1 MTQATTE
8 LTEIKK
14 AIKPRRSRDF
24 LFGEVFVA
32 CDVAE
37 IICLGNNTFSRNG
50 KVFTAHPFQS
60 LPVFKSNIN
69 CVDENDSQIMLDEI
83 TALEWKIKLLEDKL
97 KEAEDRQE
105 LLENYIVSRRKL
117 KPKQKAQA
125 KKEMAIF
132 LNDTFL

>member
-1 MTQATTE
+1 MTQLTPE
-8 LTEIKK
+8 LSEIKK
-14 AIKPRRSRDF
+14 AIKLRRPRDF
-24 LFGEVFVA
+24 MFGEVFVA

-60 LPVFKSNIN
+60 LPVFKANIN
-69 CVDENDSQIMLDEI
+69 CVDENDAQDMLDEI
-83 TALEWKIKLLEDKL
+83 TSLESKVRLLEDAVKNSKIRQ
-97 KEAEDRQE
+97 KE
-105 LLENYIVSRRKL
+105 LENYIISRRKL
-117 KPKQKAQA
+117 TPKQKRQA

>member
-1 MTQATTE
+1 MTQLTTE
-8 LTEIKK
+8 LSEIKK
-14 AIKPRRSRDF
+14 AIKPRRARDF

-37 IICLGNNTFSRNG
+37 IICLGNSTFSRNG
-50 KVFTAHPFQS
+50 QVFNAHPFQT
-60 LPVFKSNIN
+60 LPVFKANIN

-83 TALEWKIKLLEDKL
+83 VSLEEKIKLLEDKL
-97 KEAEDRQE
+97 KEAGARQE
-105 LLENYIVSRRKL
+105 LLENYIVSRRKRT
-117 KPKQKAQA
+117 PKQKAQA

>member
-1 MTQATTE
+1 MTQLTTE

-14 AIKPRRSRDF
+14 AIKPRRARDF

-37 IICLGNNTFSRNG
+37 IICLGNSTFSRNG
-50 KVFTAHPFQS
+50 QVFNAHPFQT
-60 LPVFKSNIN
+60 LPVLKANIN

-83 TALEWKIKLLEDKL
+83 VSLEEKIRLLEDKL
-97 KEAEDRQE
+97 KEAEARQE
-105 LLENYIVSRRKL
+105 LLEEYIVSRRKL
-117 KPKQKAQA
+117 RTKQKIEI
-125 KKEMAIF
+125 KKQMAIF

>member
-1 MTQATTE
+1 MTQLTTE
-8 LTEIKK
+8 LSEIKK
-14 AIKPRRSRDF
+14 AIKPRRARDF

-37 IICLGNNTFSRNG
+37 IMCLGNSTFSRNG
-50 KVFTAHPFQS
+50 QVFNAHPFQT
-60 LPVFKSNIN
+60 LPVLKANIN

-83 TALEWKIKLLEDKL
+83 VSLEEKIKLLEDKL
-97 KEAEDRQE
+97 KEAGARQE
-105 LLENYIVSRRKL
+105 LLENYIVSRRKRT
-117 KPKQKAQA
+117 PKQKAQA

>member
-1 MTQATTE
+1 MTQLTTE
-8 LTEIKK
+8 LSEIKK
-14 AIKPRRSRDF
+14 AIKPRRARDF

-37 IICLGNNTFSRNG
+37 IMCLGNSTFSRNG
-50 KVFTAHPFQS
+50 QVFNAHPFQT
-60 LPVFKSNIN
+60 LPVLKANIN

-83 TALEWKIKLLEDKL
+83 VSLEEKIKLLEDKL
-97 KEAEDRQE
+97 KEAGARQE
-105 LLENYIVSRRKL
+105 LLEEYIVSRKKRT
-117 KPKQKAQA
+117 PKQKAQA